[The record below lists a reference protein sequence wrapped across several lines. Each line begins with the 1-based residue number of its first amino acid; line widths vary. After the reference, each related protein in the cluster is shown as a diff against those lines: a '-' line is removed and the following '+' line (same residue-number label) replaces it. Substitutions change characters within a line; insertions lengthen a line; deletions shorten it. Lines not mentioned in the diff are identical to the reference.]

1 MNGQKEITDLV
12 RGGNL
17 PLQEKHQG
25 LFATCSAS
33 CLFVKCVY
41 VRIGLYTY
49 GDTSLHVRTH
59 EPVHTVA

>member
-1 MNGQKEITDLV
+1 MFSKKTLMFNNKLGMFLRNIKV
-12 RGGNL
+12 F
-17 PLQEKHQG
+17 LQHS
-25 LFATCSAS
+25 SAS